1 MCWCLGIFLHSI
13 VHHFTIHIATVHTFF
28 SFSYTLA
35 MYVSNPLG
43 ICLNWFWRIVSNGT
57 RVVFPHSLTLSLDL
71 SVCLS
76 LGTFFELRIFK
87 HNILTCSLRL
97 LYRLKMGIM
106 EHETQWG
113 VRKTMK
119 SGHYYYSSFIH
130 SFIHSLFVL

>member
-1 MCWCLGIFLHSI
+1 MIALYANYQLRCVGVWAFSFIPLFII
-13 VHHFTIHIATVHTFF
+13 FTIHIATVHTFF

-57 RVVFPHSLTLSLDL
+57 RVVFSLSLSLSLTLSLNL

-106 EHETQWG
+106 EHETQ
-113 VRKTMK
+113 
-119 SGHYYYSSFIH
+119 
-130 SFIHSLFVL
+130 